1 MSGDGQVA
9 RLVALGGSWG
19 GITATQTILRD
30 LDLPDDAA
38 MVAVLH
44 RQPIRSALA
53 DVLVRSSAYP
63 VEEAEDKTPL
73 RPGTVYLAPPDYH
86 LLVEPAW
93 LSLSTEDPVRYSRPS
108 IDVMLESAAEAF
120 AQRLVAVI
128 VTGASDDG
136 TAGARAVRRRGGTV
150 IVQDPKS
157 AEQPVMPRSV
167 VEAGVADRVVPL
179 RELAATVSLAVRS
192 RPGADA

>member
-1 MSGDGQVA
+1 MSAVT

-19 GITATQTILRD
+19 GITAMQAILRD
-30 LDLPDDAA
+30 LDLPGDAA

-53 DVLVRSSAYP
+53 DVLVRGSAYP

-73 RPGTVYLAPPDYH
+73 RPGTVYIAPPDYH

-93 LSLSTEDPVRYSRPS
+93 LSLSTEEPVKYSRPS

-136 TAGARAVRRRGGTV
+136 TAGARAVHRRGGTV

-157 AEQPVMPRSV
+157 AEQAVMPRSV
-167 VEAGVADRVVPL
+167 VEAGVADRIAPL
-179 RELAATVSLAVRS
+179 HELAATIGLAVRS
-192 RPGADA
+192 RPGAGHE

>member
-1 MSGDGQVA
+1 MSDVT

-19 GITATQTILRD
+19 GITATQVILREIE
-30 LDLPDDAA
+30 LPDDAA
-38 MVAVLH
+38 VVAVLH

-53 DVLVRSSAYP
+53 DVLVRGSAYP

-108 IDVMLESAAEAF
+108 IDVLLESAAEAF
-120 AQRLVAVI
+120 GQRLVAVI
-128 VTGASDDG
+128 LTGASDDG
-136 TAGARAVRRRGGTV
+136 TAGARAVHRRGGTV

-157 AEQPVMPRSV
+157 AEQAVMPRSV
-167 VEAGVADRVVPL
+167 IEAGVADRVVPL
-179 RELAATVSLAVRS
+179 RELATTIGLTVRS
-192 RPGADA
+192 RPGGHA